1 MGRRRLGRKA
11 LDLHGD
17 SERNG
22 SKHGIGAIVLLSHEE
37 LREIL
42 RKVQAKANSKDE
54 NLLSCLS
61 IDVKQLQFYLKNLQE
76 KGMFSFDGSFDY
88 SSIDELDFRRFS
100 MDPTSIAHISNGWD
114 TRPVLPPSQKNI
126 SKEFS
131 SCIHRKPSSSSK
143 RCSNPSFASSFFH
156 QNTTLLQMLPFKK
169 IHMELNHLTKKL
181 MKLTS

>member
-1 MGRRRLGRKA
+1 MPSPDQTKKELDHIFLNLLELDPWDEEDWNENHLIFIEILSEMA
-11 LDLHGD
+11 L
-17 SERNG
+17 
-22 SKHGIGAIVLLSHEE
+22 KHGIGAIVLLSHEE

-42 RKVQAKANSKDE
+42 REVQAKANSKDE
-54 NLLSCLS
+54 NLLFYLS

-126 SKEFS
+126 SKEVS
-131 SCIHRKPSSSSK
+131 SCIHRKPSSSLK
-143 RCSNPSFASSFFH
+143 RRSNLSFASSSF
-156 QNTTLLQMLPFKK
+156 
-169 IHMELNHLTKKL
+169 
-181 MKLTS
+181 